1 MTHVDLAQARILVV
15 DDEPANVRLLERIL
29 TEAGYRQVRGT
40 TDSRQALP
48 LYREWGPDLILLD
61 LMMPHLDGIAVM
73 GELAI
78 PADVFLPVLVLT
90 ADATAEAKKR
100 ALEAGAKD
108 FLTKPFDRLEVLL
121 RIKNLLDTRA
131 LYLELERHNRS
142 LERMVEERTQRL
154 LQSEK
159 VATMGSLLA
168 GVAHELNN
176 PLAVVIGQAHLL
188 RMAATEPSLVQRAE
202 RISGSADRC
211 GRIVR
216 NFLALA
222 RQRPPERSEVRLN
235 MIARE
240 VVELLAYDLR
250 TSGVEVVLDLAE
262 DLPVTWADGHQL
274 HQVVVNLV
282 ANAHQ
287 AMRRMEGTRRIAL
300 TTRCAG
306 EPPRLHLEVADS
318 GPGIAPEIRERI
330 FEAFF
335 TTKPPGE
342 GTGLGLSLCQGIVE
356 EHGGTITLESEVGH
370 GTTFRITL
378 PVVARPQ
385 PAPPTVEAP
394 ASPPVS
400 GKAILVI
407 DDEPDLAATVAEAL
421 EGDGHDVD
429 VAEHGAMALSML
441 GRRGYDLIVSDT
453 KMPVLDGV
461 HFYGEIEQRFPA
473 LAKRIIFLTGDV
485 LNREKL
491 AFLERTRA
499 PHILKPFDV
508 REVRALV
515 HRMLTTPDPPTRS
528 TILVIDD
535 DPVVLTTVAHLL
547 RASGY
552 WVLSASGGSEGLTQA
567 KAERPDLIL
576 LDYRMP
582 EQDGLAVIERLKGD
596 AATRGIPVVAMTSGT
611 ADEANRLIRA
621 GCIAFIP
628 KPFEHGSLPRLVAQF
643 LRATVARD
651 QPSTRR

>member
-1 MTHVDLAQARILVV
+1 MTSVDLGKARILVV
-15 DDEPANVRLLERIL
+15 DDEPANVRLLERML
-29 TEAGYRQVRGT
+29 AEAGYRQVRST
-40 TDSRQALP
+40 TDSRQVQA
-48 LYREWGPDLILLD
+48 LYREWAPDLILLD
-61 LMMPHLDGIAVM
+61 LMMPHLDGIAVIR
-73 GELAI
+73 ELAI
-78 PADVFLPVLVLT
+78 PGDVFLPVLVLT
-90 ADATAEAKKR
+90 ADATAEARQR

-142 LERMVEERTQRL
+142 LERVVEERTQRL

-188 RMAATEPSLVQRAE
+188 RMAVTEDSLIQRAE

-222 RQRPPERSEVRLN
+222 RQQPPEHSEVRLN
-235 MIARE
+235 KIVQE

-250 TSGVEVVLDLAE
+250 TSGVQVALTLAE
-262 DLPVTWADGHQL
+262 NLPVTWADGHQL

-287 AMRRMEGTRRIAL
+287 AMRRMEGTRRIAI
-300 TTRCAG
+300 TTQCAG
-306 EPPRLHLEVADS
+306 DPPRLHLEVADT
-318 GPGIAPEIRERI
+318 GPGIPAAIRDRI

-335 TTKPPGE
+335 TTKPSGE

-356 EHGGTITLESEVGH
+356 EHGGVITLESEVGR
-370 GTTFRITL
+370 GTTFRIEL
-378 PVVARPQ
+378 PLVARPK
-385 PAPPTVEAP
+385 PAAETAEAP
-394 ASPPVS
+394 VLPPVS

-461 HFYGEIEQRFPA
+461 HFYDEVERRFPA

-485 LNREKL
+485 LNREKVE
-491 AFLERTRA
+491 FLERTGA
-499 PHILKPFDV
+499 PHIFKPFDV

-515 HRMLTTPDPPTRS
+515 HRMLTAPIPTTRS

-535 DPVVLTTVAHLL
+535 DPVVLTTIVQLL
-547 RASGY
+547 RTDGY
-552 WVLSASGGSEGLTQA
+552 WVLAAPGGPEGLAQA
-567 KAERPDLIL
+567 KAESPDLIL

-582 EQDGLAVIERLKGD
+582 GMDGLAVLERLRSD
-596 AATRGIPVVAMTSGT
+596 AATRSIPVVALTSGT
-611 ADEANRLIRA
+611 ADDANRLVRA
-621 GCIAFIP
+621 GCIGYIP
-628 KPFEHGSLPRLVAQF
+628 KPFEAGSLPRLIAQF
-643 LRATVARD
+643 LKATIARD
-651 QPSTRR
+651 QPLGRR